1 MSGVISAGAMM
12 SGLFAGAGVGLVIL
26 FKMNRRQKE
35 NVIIV
40 ITLVVIGVVFGLI
53 ADLVGISLT

>member
-1 MSGVISAGAMM
+1 M

-35 NVIIV
+35 NAIIV
-40 ITLVVIGVVFGLI
+40 GILVVIGVIFGLL
-53 ADLVGISLT
+53 ADLIGLSLA